1 MYVFDKTVLANICDL
16 YRFSYSTRP
25 KIWIDLED
33 LILGDREG
41 LMADKI
47 ANLRD
52 FGRNDKD
59 VRIIY
64 TFYHNFN
71 LHILSCVPPFS
82 AFSCSKKHL
91 GIGLSRSYPLRWH

>member
-1 MYVFDKTVLANICDL
+1 
-16 YRFSYSTRP
+16 
-25 KIWIDLED
+25 
-33 LILGDREG
+33 
-41 LMADKI
+41 MAYKI

-59 VRIIY
+59 VRMIY
-64 TFYHNFN
+64 ILSHFN